1 MSSKANR
8 RRTAEI
14 QERAKKMGVPLS
26 KAEQRRL
33 AKDKGKSERSQNK
46 PDDSE
51 GKNDFSALPGG
62 LPSLSDEF
70 RHMAAPV
77 ESGLKALGH
86 GVMGMLHSAKRALGN
101 AENAIREHPFS
112 IDAAAKTA
120 IAVGAVGVLAVGVL
134 AMA

>member
-1 MSSKANR
+1 
-8 RRTAEI
+8 
-14 QERAKKMGVPLS
+14 MGVPLS

-46 PDDSE
+46 PDDSK

-70 RHMAAPV
+70 RHIAAPV

-86 GVMGMLHSAKRALGN
+86 GVMGMFHSAKHAFGN
-101 AENAIREHPFS
+101 AGNAIRGHPFS
-112 IDAAAKTA
+112 IDTATKTA
-120 IAVGAVGVLAVGVL
+120 IAVGTMGALAVGVL
-134 AMA
+134 AIA